1 MVTSTSAKH
10 RYFSSLTPNLN
21 APTSVTVH
29 SAILCVAL
37 TGQITSRAACSEG
50 VALGYDVTALRARAK
65 RSGRLVMA
73 LQRRVLTAK
82 RGIAVSWRLLRGNSP
97 AGTERRKPSDA
108 DPAAHASAKAVAAS
122 RIDDPSSTEIPIPKG
137 LNNLAEGN
145 ALG

>member
-1 MVTSTSAKH
+1 MNIWH
-10 RYFSSLTPNLN
+10 FSSLIPNLN

-82 RGIAVSWRLLRGNSP
+82 GKRGIAVSWRLLRGNSP

-122 RIDDPSSTEIPIPKG
+122 RIDDPLSTEIPSPKG